1 MRMAWLTCLFLA
13 IGLSTGTPAGAQIK
27 LGVAGPMTGPN
38 AVFGEQMRK
47 GAEAAAKAINAKGG
61 IAGQRVEIVIAD
73 DVSDPRQGV
82 AAANKLASQGVRL
95 VVGHFNSGV
104 TIPASEIYAERGMLM
119 ISPSA
124 TNPKVTERGLW
135 NVFRVT
141 GRDDRQ
147 GSVWADYAARNFK
160 GKRVAILHDKT
171 TYGQGLA
178 NSARD
183 AFAQAGFKPV
193 LEAGVD
199 VGEKDY
205 SAIVDRLGKA
215 RTDLLLWG
223 GLYTEA
229 ALILRQ
235 LRERGLKTVLFSGDG
250 LIGSDFPAIGGDAVI
265 GTLMTFPPPPGQNPA
280 AADIIRAAPDLAEGY
295 GLYTYAAVQVFQQA
309 AAQARTLD
317 PRRMAEAMH
326 GGQPFRTVLGDIA
339 FDAKGDRTTP
349 DLIVYR
355 WQKGTDGTI
364 TYQPAEPQAPIVAV
378 SDTPPDNAGGAIE
391 TAQDT
396 SKPAPAVD
404 TAPVATTIPVAKTVP
419 VAKSAPVVD
428 TTGPAPRR
436 VALVIGNSAYRSVS
450 QLPNTLRDADLIGQ
464 ALRQTGVDDV
474 TVVHDLDRAGMI
486 AALKAFA
493 RKADQSDWAVIYY
506 AGHGIEVDNKNYL
519 IPLDAV
525 LESDRDVPD
534 EAVPLERVM
543 STLDGARKLK
553 LVVLDACRNN
563 PFIAQMRR
571 SVASRSIDRGLSR
584 VEPAG
589 ATLVVYSAKEG
600 TTAADGD
607 QANSP
612 FALSLARRLVEPGVE
627 INKIFRFV
635 RQDVLDITGN
645 RQEPYVYGSLPPA
658 DFFFVAPQ

>member
-1 MRMAWLTCLFLA
+1 MRMAWLTCLLLA

-47 GAEAAAKAINAKGG
+47 GAEAAAAAINAKGG
-61 IAGQRVEIVIAD
+61 IAGQQVEIVVAD

-82 AAANKLASQGVRL
+82 AAANKLADQGIKL

-104 TIPASEIYAERGMLM
+104 TIPASEIYAERGMIM

-147 GSVWADYAARNFK
+147 GGVWADYAARNFK

-171 TYGQGLA
+171 LYGQGLA
-178 NSARD
+178 ASARD
-183 AFAQAGFKPV
+183 AFARAGFKPV

-215 RTDLLLWG
+215 RADLLLWG

-235 LRERGLKTVLFSGDG
+235 LRQRGLKTVLFSGDG
-250 LIGSDFPAIGGDAVI
+250 LIGSDFPALGGDAVI
-265 GTLMTFPPPPGQNPA
+265 GTLMTFPPPHGQNPA
-280 AADIIRAAPDLAEGY
+280 AADIIRVEPSLAEGY
-295 GLYTYAAVQVFQQA
+295 GLYAYAAIQVFQQA
-309 AAQARTLD
+309 AARAQTLD
-317 PRRMAEAMH
+317 PRRLAEVMH
-326 GGQPFRTVLGDIA
+326 AGKPFRTVLGDIA

-355 WQKGTDGTI
+355 WQKGADGTI
-364 TYQPAEPQAPIVAV
+364 TYQPAEPQASMMVTADA
-378 SDTPPDNAGGAIE
+378 SPDNAGGTIE

-396 SKPAPAVD
+396 SKPAFAVD
-404 TAPVATTIPVAKTVP
+404 TAPIAKTVP
-419 VAKSAPVVD
+419 VTKSAPVID

-474 TVVHDLDRAGMI
+474 TIAHDLDRAGMI

-563 PFIAQMRR
+563 PFIAQMKR

-635 RQDVLDITGN
+635 RQDVLDVTGN

>member
-1 MRMAWLTCLFLA
+1 MRMAWLTCLLLA

-38 AVFGEQMRK
+38 AGFGEQMRK
-47 GAEAAAKAINAKGG
+47 GTEAAVAAINAKGG

-73 DVSDPRQGV
+73 DASDPRQGV
-82 AAANKLASQGVRL
+82 AAANKLAAQGVKL

-104 TIPASEIYAERGMLM
+104 TIPASEVYAEHGMLL

-135 NVFRVT
+135 NVFRVA
-141 GRDDRQ
+141 GRDDRH
-147 GSVWADYAARNFK
+147 GGVWADYAAKNFK
-160 GKRVAILHDKT
+160 GKRVAIVHDKT
-171 TYGQGLA
+171 TYGRLLTD
-178 NSARD
+178 SARD
-183 AFAQAGFKPV
+183 AFVRAGFKPV

-205 SAIVDRLGKA
+205 SAIVDRLSKA
-215 RTDLLLWG
+215 RADLLLWG

-229 ALILRQ
+229 GLILRQ
-235 LRERGLKTVLFSGDG
+235 LRQRGQRTLLFSGDG
-250 LIGSDFPAIGGDAVI
+250 LAGSEFPVIGGDAVI
-265 GTLMTFPPPPGQNPA
+265 GTLMTFSPQPGKNPA
-280 AADIIRAAPDLAEGY
+280 AADVIRTAPDLSEGY
-295 GLYTYAAVQVFQQA
+295 ALYAYAAVQVFQQA
-309 AAQARTLD
+309 AKQARTPD
-317 PRRMAEAMH
+317 PQRMAEVMH
-326 GGQPFRTVLGDIA
+326 GGEAFHTVLGDIA

-355 WQKGTDGTI
+355 WQKGGDGTI
-364 TYQPAEPQAPIVAV
+364 TYEPVEPQAPLAVA
-378 SDTPPDNAGGAIE
+378 DALPENAGDTIE
-391 TAQDT
+391 TAQDA
-396 SKPAPAVD
+396 SKPAPVIETPA
-404 TAPVATTIPVAKTVP
+404 VAKTTPIVKTVP
-419 VAKSAPVVD
+419 AAN
-428 TTGPAPRR
+428 TTAATAGQAPRR

-464 ALRQTGVDDV
+464 ALHQTGVDDV
-474 TVVHDLDRAGMI
+474 TVAHDLDRAGMI

-543 STLDGARKLK
+543 SSLDGARKLK

-563 PFIAQMRR
+563 PFIAQMKL

-612 FALSLARRLVEPGVE
+612 FALSLAKRLVEPGVE

-658 DFFFVAPQ
+658 DFFFVSPQ

>member
-1 MRMAWLTCLFLA
+1 MRMAWLTCLLLA

-47 GAEAAAKAINAKGG
+47 GAEAAAAAINAKGG
-61 IAGQRVEIVIAD
+61 IAGQQVEIVVAD

-82 AAANKLASQGVRL
+82 AAANKLADQGIKL

-104 TIPASEIYAERGMLM
+104 TIPASEIYAERGMIM

-147 GSVWADYAARNFK
+147 GDVWADYAARNFK

-171 TYGQGLA
+171 PYGQGLA
-178 NSARD
+178 ASARD

-193 LEAGVD
+193 LEAGID

-215 RTDLLLWG
+215 RADLLLWG

-235 LRERGLKTVLFSGDG
+235 LRQRGFKTVLFSGDG
-250 LIGSDFPAIGGDAVI
+250 LIGSDFPALGGDAVI
-265 GTLMTFPPPPGQNPA
+265 GTLMTFPPPHGQNPA
-280 AADIIRAAPDLAEGY
+280 AADIIRVDPSLAEGY
-295 GLYTYAAVQVFQQA
+295 GLYAYAAIQVFQQA
-309 AAQARTLD
+309 AARAQTLD
-317 PRRMAEAMH
+317 PRRLAEAMH
-326 GGQPFRTVLGDIA
+326 AGKPFRTVLGDIA

-355 WQKGTDGTI
+355 WQKGADGTI
-364 TYQPAEPQAPIVAV
+364 TYQPAEPQASMMVTADA
-378 SDTPPDNAGGAIE
+378 SPDNAGGTIE

-396 SKPAPAVD
+396 SKPAFAVD
-404 TAPVATTIPVAKTVP
+404 TAPIAKTVP
-419 VAKSAPVVD
+419 VTKSAPVID

-474 TVVHDLDRAGMI
+474 TIAHDLDRAGMI

-563 PFIAQMRR
+563 PFIAQMKR

-635 RQDVLDITGN
+635 RQDVLDVTGN

>member
-1 MRMAWLTCLFLA
+1 MRMAWLTCLLLA
-13 IGLSTGTPAGAQIK
+13 MGLSIGTPARAQIK
-27 LGVAGPMTGPN
+27 LGVVGPMTGPN
-38 AVFGEQMRK
+38 AAFGEQMRK
-47 GAEAAAKAINAKGG
+47 GIEAAVAAINAKGG
-61 IAGQRVEIVIAD
+61 IAGQRVEIVVAD

-82 AAANKLASQGVRL
+82 AVANKLAAQGVKL

-104 TIPASEIYAERGMLM
+104 TIPASEVYAEHGMLL

-141 GRDDRQ
+141 GRDDRH
-147 GSVWADYAARNFK
+147 GSVWADYAAKNFK
-160 GKRVAILHDKT
+160 GKRVAIVHDKT
-171 TYGQGLA
+171 TYGQSLA

-183 AFAQAGFKPV
+183 AFARAGFKPV

-199 VGEKDY
+199 VGERDY
-205 SAIVDRLGKA
+205 STIVDRLGKA
-215 RTDLLLWG
+215 RADLLLWG

-229 ALILRQ
+229 GLILRQ
-235 LRERGLKTVLFSGDG
+235 LRQRGLRTVLFSGDG
-250 LIGSDFPAIGGDAVI
+250 LLSSEFPIIGGDAVI
-265 GTLMTFPPPPGQNPA
+265 GTLMTFSPQPGKNPA
-280 AADIIRAAPDLAEGY
+280 AADVIRAAPDLAEGY
-295 GLYTYAAVQVFQQA
+295 ALYAYAAVQVFQQA
-309 AAQARTLD
+309 AKQARTSD
-317 PRRMAEAMH
+317 PRRMAEVMH
-326 GGQPFRTVLGDIA
+326 GGEAFHTVLGDIA

-355 WQKGTDGTI
+355 WQKGSNGTV
-364 TYQPAEPQAPIVAV
+364 TYEPVDTQAPVAAV
-378 SDTPPDNAGGAIE
+378 TDTRPDNAGDTAE
-391 TAQDT
+391 AAQDT
-396 SKPAPAVD
+396 SKPAPAIETAPVAQTTPVIK
-404 TAPVATTIPVAKTVP
+404 TAPVATVAT
-419 VAKSAPVVD
+419 A
-428 TTGPAPRR
+428 GPAPRR

-474 TVVHDLDRAGMI
+474 TVAHDLDRAGMI

-563 PFIAQMRR
+563 PFIAQMKL

-612 FALSLARRLVEPGVE
+612 FALSLAKRLVEPGVE

-658 DFFFVAPQ
+658 DFFFVSPQ

>member
-1 MRMAWLTCLFLA
+1 MAWLTCLLVA
-13 IGLSTGTPAGAQIK
+13 AGLSIGTPAAAQIK

-47 GAEAAAKAINAKGG
+47 GAEAAVAAINARGG
-61 IAGQRVEIVIAD
+61 IAGQQVEIVIAD
-73 DVSDPRQGV
+73 DVSDPKQGV
-82 AAANKLASQGVRL
+82 AAANKLASQGVKL

-104 TIPASEIYAERGMLM
+104 TIPASEIYAERGMIM

-135 NVFRVT
+135 NVFRIT

-147 GSVWADYAARNFK
+147 GGVWADYAAKNFK
-160 GKRVAILHDKT
+160 GKRVAILNDKT
-171 TYGQGLA
+171 IYGQALA

-183 AFAQAGFKPV
+183 AFARAGFKPV

-215 RTDLLLWG
+215 RADLLLWG

-250 LIGSDFPAIGGDAVI
+250 LIGSEFPAIGGDAVI
-265 GTLMTFPPPPGQNPA
+265 GTLMTFPPPPSRNPA
-280 AADIIRAAPDLAEGY
+280 AADVLRTAPGLVEGY
-295 GLYTYAAVQVFQQA
+295 TLYAYAAVQVFQQA
-309 AAQARTLD
+309 AAQAGTPE
-317 PRRMAEAMH
+317 PRRMAAVMH
-326 GGQPFRTVLGDIA
+326 AGDLFHTVLGDIA

-355 WQKGTDGTI
+355 WQKGSDGTI
-364 TYQPAEPQAPIVAV
+364 TYEPVEPQTPIAAAG
-378 SDTPPDNAGGAIE
+378 TPPDNAADEIE

-396 SKPAPAVD
+396 PKPAPAVE
-404 TAPVATTIPVAKTVP
+404 TAPLAETVP
-419 VAKSAPVVD
+419 VAKAAPVVD
-428 TTGPAPRR
+428 TPAQAPRR

-450 QLPNTLRDADLIGQ
+450 RLPNTLRDADLIGQ

-474 TVVHDLDRAGMI
+474 TVAHDLDRAGMI

-506 AGHGIEVDNKNYL
+506 AGHGIEVDNRNYL

-534 EAVPLERVM
+534 ETIALDRVM

-563 PFIAQMRR
+563 PFVAQMKL

-635 RQDVLDITGN
+635 RQDVLDVTGN
-645 RQEPYVYGSLPPA
+645 RQEPYVYGSLPPT
-658 DFFFVAPQ
+658 DFFFVSPQ